1 MEFDFSKVKYDDKG
15 LFVAIAQ
22 DSESGEVLMQAFMNE
37 ESLRLTLET
46 GYATYYSRS
55 RNKLWK
61 KGEESGH
68 LQKVVSAT
76 FDCDYD
82 ALLLQVK
89 QTGVACHTG
98 AYSCFF
104 NRVVDDGETIGVE
117 MLGKLARVVKDR
129 KENPQEGSYTSY
141 LFEKGVDKIAK
152 KAGEEAVEMVI
163 ASKNEDKEE
172 LIGECADLLY
182 HTLVLL
188 EEKGVTL
195 TDVCTELN
203 RRHS

>member
-76 FDCDYD
+76 FDCDND
-82 ALLLQVK
+82 ALLLKVK